1 MTKTAGSIIVKICHR
16 KVIRVQRGNND
27 SILSAERKGSLATC
41 PNFSGK
47 DLMFKSYG
55 KNIKWSSLI
64 LEMISVVFAILFALW
79 VNQIQQNYDNQQKA
93 KDQQLRIQAE
103 VSRNLAVL
111 EPHFVRNDNLL
122 RSAQE
127 LIEERKSPQPGNG
140 PQYVTLGYSFNSLE
154 NTEWEVAKLTGV
166 IAHMKSDDISSLSNI
181 YLDQALYSDHWSSF
195 TKKFALGSLDINSTK
210 ETNEYLGA
218 IQFTNSV
225 STRLIDRYKRY
236 LELHAVKTDSL
247 GLRPETAH

>member
-1 MTKTAGSIIVKICHR
+1 MITRHVR
-16 KVIRVQRGNND
+16 NIR
-27 SILSAERKGSLATC
+27 
-41 PNFSGK
+41 
-47 DLMFKSYG
+47 
-55 KNIKWSSLI
+55 WSSLV
-64 LEMISVVFAILFALW
+64 LEMFSVVFAILFALW
-79 VNQIQQNYDNQQKA
+79 VNQIQQNHDNQQKA

-103 VSRNLAVL
+103 VSRNLAAL

-122 RSAQE
+122 KSAQE
-127 LIEERKSPQPGNG
+127 LIAEKKSPQQGSG
-140 PQYVTLGYSFNSLE
+140 PQYVTLGYSFNLLE

-166 IAHMKSDDISSLSNI
+166 VAHIKSDDISILSNI

-195 TKKFALGSLDINSTK
+195 TKKFALGSLNINSTQ

-236 LELHAVKTDSL
+236 LELHEVKTDSFVIR
-247 GLRPETAH
+247 GETTN